1 MMTIGQAARELGLNP
16 RTIRYYESI
25 GLIPE
30 PPRSRSGYRLYRQE
44 DLERLA
50 FILRARA
57 LDLTLEDIR
66 EILAFRE
73 RGEAPCRYVAGLIDE
88 KIAQVEAKIEA
99 LRLLRRELEGLSRA
113 ARALPPEAIQ
123 DKRCICH
130 ILEG

>member
-1 MMTIGQAARELGLNP
+1 MMRIGQAARELGINP

-25 GLIPE
+25 GLVPE
-30 PPRSRSGYRLYRQE
+30 PPRSPSGYRLYGEE

-88 KIAQVEAKIEA
+88 KIAQVEARIEA
-99 LRLLRRELEGLSRA
+99 LRLLRKELEELSRA
-113 ARALPPEAIQ
+113 AQELPPQAIQ
-123 DKRCICH
+123 EKHCICH